1 MQTVRFLLLA
11 LAFLLPCAVAEAQ
24 APTQPPPQTKGAPA
38 LMVLNAKTARID
50 GKTLALDGV
59 AKSAIVFSDR
69 PARRAGYMH
78 LADLVALWSTGSFA
92 KDPPN
97 ATISAF
103 AQDGAQLADAVIVLK
118 APRVEGSKL
127 VFDISV
133 LEGSI
138 ATADGPAALFIDTEW
153 WGFGDGNG
161 VRYLGHNQ
169 TTGGSTP
176 SIGNPS
182 TTDRYGNP
190 NPAPGGP
197 IDNTRPA
204 SPNPPPLTTPPAGR

>member
-78 LADLVALWSTGSFA
+78 LA
-92 KDPPN
+92 
-97 ATISAF
+97 
-103 AQDGAQLADAVIVLK
+103 
-118 APRVEGSKL
+118 
-127 VFDISV
+127 
-133 LEGSI
+133 
-138 ATADGPAALFIDTEW
+138 
-153 WGFGDGNG
+153 
-161 VRYLGHNQ
+161 
-169 TTGGSTP
+169 
-176 SIGNPS
+176 
-182 TTDRYGNP
+182 
-190 NPAPGGP
+190 
-197 IDNTRPA
+197 A
-204 SPNPPPLTTPPAGR
+204 SPRIRPTPRSPPSRRTAHSSPMR